1 MTLPTGF
8 YLDGWGLAC
17 AEVTVPAGEQP
28 DEATIHE
35 AARTKAA
42 AELVARGY
50 TDAAAA
56 AVVLV
61 KTGEVHIGIDRLHR
75 YREVD

>member
-1 MTLPTGF
+1 VTLSTGF

-17 AEVTVPAGEQP
+17 AEVTVPAGEHP
-28 DEATIHE
+28 DEPTIRE
-35 AARTKAA
+35 AARAKAA

-50 TDAAAA
+50 TQAAAD
-56 AVVLV
+56 VVALV
-61 KTGEVHIGIDRLHR
+61 KTGEADVGIDRLHR